1 MTSSTRP
8 ETLID
13 INTTAERLGTT
24 PGHIRRLIHHK
35 QIPYIKIGALIR
47 FNPDTLNRW
56 ITDNTHDG
64 AA

>member
-1 MTSSTRP
+1 MPSSTRP
-8 ETLID
+8 DALIN
-13 INTTAERLGTT
+13 INTAAERLGTT

-47 FNPDTLNRW
+47 FNPDTLNQW
-56 ITDNTHDG
+56 VTNNTHGD